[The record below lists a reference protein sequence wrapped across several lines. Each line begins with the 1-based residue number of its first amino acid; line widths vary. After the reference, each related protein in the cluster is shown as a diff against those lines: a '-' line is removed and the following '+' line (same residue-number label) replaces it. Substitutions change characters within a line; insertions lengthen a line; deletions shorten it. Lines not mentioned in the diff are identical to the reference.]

1 MMRTT
6 DGFNFLHPEIINFLF
21 SYRKGMF
28 VYTPLLLLS
37 ITGFIPMFRS
47 NLYRSFMLLT
57 FLYILIYTFSSWF
70 MWFYGGSF
78 SQRVMIDFYAF
89 FSVLLAAG
97 LQKLDG
103 HRTKKYFL
111 GLMVLLILFCQVQTY
126 QYRRMQIHW
135 SDMNKEKYWEVFM
148 RIDKL

>member
-1 MMRTT
+1 
-6 DGFNFLHPEIINFLF
+6 
-21 SYRKGMF
+21 
-28 VYTPLLLLS
+28 
-37 ITGFIPMFRS
+37 
-47 NLYRSFMLLT
+47 
-57 FLYILIYTFSSWF
+57 

-89 FSVLLAAG
+89 FTLMLAIAVQEIKNSRLKILFISTIVLL
-97 LQKLDG
+97 
-103 HRTKKYFL
+103 
-111 GLMVLLILFCQVQTY
+111 VLVCQIQTY